1 MADAKQ
7 KLVIDVVAKNTAALG
22 GVAAG
27 LNSIKASALGAGAA
41 MRVLGPLLAVLVTG
55 KVIKDIVTTNARF
68 EDLRTTLASVTGSAE
83 EGAAAFDFIS
93 EFATKTQ
100 FGVEDLTNTFIKL
113 KAAGIEPTQELLNTF
128 TDTAAI
134 TSDQIGSLEA
144 VTDLFAR
151 TVSGGLGLEEIQR
164 LGDRGVPVLDILE
177 EKLGLTR
184 QEISEFGKTAEGA
197 RKITEAFAQGI
208 NERFGGATQNLIA
221 NTSTKFSN
229 LGIALKNAAD
239 DIGEQ
244 LAPAIG
250 DATVALT
257 EFIEENEEAIIS
269 VAEFVG
275 GALSAFLNILGKVA
289 AAVFKVV
296 GAVAKLGNRI
306 KELLGFTKE
315 EVQVEEEKTK
325 KLQESTKAYEKS
337 TRAIKTNKESTKKLI
352 ENNKKLNEQY
362 NFNVSAQE
370 LLKNG
375 INALNDAM
383 VTGFSDAILKAKT
396 LGEAIR
402 NIANVAL
409 RQLIEGF
416 VQIALVTP
424 ILERLTK
431 FLRQQGILQD
441 NLNSKL
447 RTEIGLR
454 SILALFG
461 GGGGGGFGI
470 PFLADGGK
478 TVGGRPYIVG
488 ERGPELFVPSTAGTV
503 VPNDQL
509 GMGTSGPVNV
519 NFNINAVDAASFDEL
534 LLSRKNLIVG
544 TIQQAFRQQG
554 RRLA

>member
-1 MADAKQ
+1 M
-7 KLVIDVVAKNTAALG
+7 
-22 GVAAG
+22 
-27 LNSIKASALGAGAA
+27 
-41 MRVLGPLLAVLVTG
+41 
-55 KVIKDIVTTNARF
+55 
-68 EDLRTTLASVTGSAE
+68 
-83 EGAAAFDFIS
+83 
-93 EFATKTQ
+93 
-100 FGVEDLTNTFIKL
+100 
-113 KAAGIEPTQELLNTF
+113 
-128 TDTAAI
+128 
-134 TSDQIGSLEA
+134 
-144 VTDLFAR
+144 
-151 TVSGGLGLEEIQR
+151 SGGLGLEEIQR

-315 EVQVEEEKTK
+315 EVKVEEEKTK

-352 ENNKKLNEQY
+352 EDNKKLNEQY

-375 INALNDAM
+375 INTLNDAM

>member
-470 PFLADGGK
+470 PFLADGGR